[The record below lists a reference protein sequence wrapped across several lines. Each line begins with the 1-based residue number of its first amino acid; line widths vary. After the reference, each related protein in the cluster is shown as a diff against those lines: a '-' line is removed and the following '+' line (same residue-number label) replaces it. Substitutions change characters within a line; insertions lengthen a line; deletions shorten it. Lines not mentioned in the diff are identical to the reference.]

1 MYLYQGIPY
10 WVMGEGEREGVPSP
24 AKNLVTVVL
33 ILIDIQYLENVAFSF
48 KKGSNGQ
55 NLSFSVFH

>member
-1 MYLYQGIPY
+1 
-10 WVMGEGEREGVPSP
+10 MGEGEREGVPSP